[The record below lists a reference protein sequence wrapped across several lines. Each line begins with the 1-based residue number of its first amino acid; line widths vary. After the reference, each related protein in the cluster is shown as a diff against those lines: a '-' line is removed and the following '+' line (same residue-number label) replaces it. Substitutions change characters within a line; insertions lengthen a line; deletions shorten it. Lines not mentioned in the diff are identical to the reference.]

1 MLLLAFSLL
10 KQRYFNNG
18 QIYVALS
25 RSTSLKEF
33 HILGN
38 IEIKHVKANPKVDKE
53 YERLREISSITSS
66 LSSEPP
72 TS

>member
-10 KQRYFNNG
+10 KQRYFNYG

-25 RSTSLKEF
+25 RLTSLKGL
-33 HILGN
+33 HILGI

-66 LSSEPP
+66 FFSESP